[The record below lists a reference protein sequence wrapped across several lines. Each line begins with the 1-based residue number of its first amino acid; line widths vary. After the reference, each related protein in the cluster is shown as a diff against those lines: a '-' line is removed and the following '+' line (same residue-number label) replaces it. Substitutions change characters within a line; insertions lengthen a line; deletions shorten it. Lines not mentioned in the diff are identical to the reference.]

1 MVLRQNNRK
10 ILNIV
15 LSENDD
21 SYLVMFMYSRHGGC
35 LQGLV
40 VITMCLTQCKVCRE
54 ICSCLC
60 TTAGQTEQN
69 VVLLLINDH
78 NLQELTSF

>member
-1 MVLRQNNRK
+1 MVLRQNNPK

-21 SYLVMFMYSRHGGC
+21 SYLVLLMYSWHGGC

-54 ICSCLC
+54 ICSCQQIQQLVRLNR
-60 TTAGQTEQN
+60 AW
-69 VVLLLINDH
+69 
-78 NLQELTSF
+78 SYY